1 MRFRPP
7 GFLIIIHGGDLCME
21 IEGGREREE
30 VGAGKS
36 STMLNDRGEGGR
48 ELDACGLPTVG

>member
-1 MRFRPP
+1 MYGNRGR
-7 GFLIIIHGGDLCME
+7 E
-21 IEGGREREE
+21 REREE